1 MSQSNTAVAV
11 DTPPAIT
18 PVRPV
23 ADRNTK
29 ARAGGQAATVTRLLP
44 RPLLVTVIAVIVTTI
59 TVPLLYI
66 VFASMNSDVEVAR
79 GAFFPTEFTLG
90 NYTTIWKTLP
100 LGLGLGNS
108 IVIAGAVAVVAA
120 LLGIIT
126 AYVLVRFEF
135 RGRLGILRGLI
146 GLQSLPGTLLLL
158 PVFVVFASA
167 GNYLGVTVI
176 GTGWGLFLAYLTFA
190 LPFSIWVMVTYL
202 RGLPKEL
209 EEAARIDGA
218 SSVGVLFRIIF
229 PLSWP
234 GLVVAGV
241 FSFLLGWNDVLFA
254 SVLTRP
260 NTQTVAVVLQI
271 FGASSEGGALP
282 LYGQMMAASLVC
294 AAPVVILYLVFQRF
308 LVGGLTA
315 GGVK

>member
-1 MSQSNTAVAV
+1 MTQSAEVM
-11 DTPPAIT
+11 
-18 PVRPV
+18 
-23 ADRNTK
+23 
-29 ARAGGQAATVTRLLP
+29 RLLP
-44 RPLLVTVIAVIVTTI
+44 TPFLVGGLVVLCAAVA
-59 TVPLLYI
+59 VPLLYI
-66 VFASMNSDVEVAR
+66 VCASMNSDVEVAR
-79 GAFFPTEFTLG
+79 GAFFPTQFTLA
-90 NYTTIWKTLP
+90 NYAKIWSTLP
-100 LGLGLGNS
+100 LGRGLANS
-108 IVIAGAVAVVAA
+108 VMIAGLVAIVSSLIA
-120 LLGIIT
+120 IIT

-135 RGRLGILRGLI
+135 RGRLTILRGLI
-146 GLQSLPGTLLLL
+146 GLQSVPGGLLLL

-167 GNYLGVTVI
+167 GNYLGITVI
-176 GTGWGLFLAYLTFA
+176 GTWWGLFLAYLTFA

-234 GLVVAGV
+234 GLVVSGV
-241 FSFLLGWNDVLFA
+241 FSFLLGWNDVMFA

-260 NTQTVAVVLQI
+260 STQTVAVVLQI
-271 FGASSEGGALP
+271 FGASSEGGAVP

-294 AAPVVILYLVFQRF
+294 AAPVVILYLIFQRF

-315 GGVK
+315 GSVK

>member
-1 MSQSNTAVAV
+1 MTDASTAAEQETLLGRTEAPGARRKRARSGSQSAAV
-11 DTPPAIT
+11 
-18 PVRPV
+18 
-23 ADRNTK
+23 NK
-29 ARAGGQAATVTRLLP
+29 LLP
-44 RPLLVTVIAVIVTTI
+44 KPLLVAVIAGLCTMIAI
-59 TVPLLYI
+59 PLLYL

-79 GAFFPTEFTLG
+79 GAFFPTEFTLE
-90 NYTTIWKTLP
+90 NYAKIWKTLP
-100 LGLGLGNS
+100 LGLGLTNS
-108 IVIAGAVAVVAA
+108 ILIAGAVAVVAS

-167 GNYLGVTVI
+167 GNYLGITVI
-176 GTGWGLFLAYLTFA
+176 GTSWGLFLAYLTFA
-190 LPFSIWVMVTYL
+190 LPFAIWVMVTYL

-260 NTQTVAVVLQI
+260 NTQTVAVVLQV
-271 FGASSEGGALP
+271 FGSSSEGGALP

-294 AAPVVILYLVFQRF
+294 AAPVVILYLIFQRF

>member
-1 MSQSNTAVAV
+1 MSTFGKTV
-11 DTPPAIT
+11 DQLPQA
-18 PVRPV
+18 
-23 ADRNTK
+23 
-29 ARAGGQAATVTRLLP
+29 ARAPKGPGPRKQLSSEVHRLLP
-44 RPLLVTVIAVIVTTI
+44 APLLAIGLVVLCAVVA
-59 TVPLLYI
+59 VPLLYI
-66 VFASMNSDVEVAR
+66 VFASMNSDIEVAR
-79 GAFFPTEFTLG
+79 GAFFPTQFTLG
-90 NYTTIWKTLP
+90 NYAQIWSTLP
-100 LGLGLGNS
+100 LGRGLANS
-108 IVIAGAVAVVAA
+108 VMIAGLVAVVSSLIA
-120 LLGIIT
+120 IVT

-135 RGRLGILRGLI
+135 RGRLSILRGLI
-146 GLQSLPGTLLLL
+146 GLQSIPGGLLLL

-167 GNYLGVTVI
+167 GNYLGITVI
-176 GTGWGLFLAYLTFA
+176 GTWWGLFLAYLTFA

-218 SSVGVLFRIIF
+218 SSMGVLFRIIF

-234 GLVVAGV
+234 GLVVSGV
-241 FSFLLGWNDVLFA
+241 FSFLLGWNDVMFA

-260 NTQTVAVVLQI
+260 SSQTVAVVLQI
-271 FGASSEGGALP
+271 FGASSEGGAVP

-315 GGVK
+315 GSVK

>member
-1 MSQSNTAVAV
+1 MTDATTAVEHEALLSH
-11 DTPPAIT
+11 TPL
-18 PVRPV
+18 RP
-23 ADRNTK
+23 RK
-29 ARAGGQAATVTRLLP
+29 SPAGGQAAAVTSLLP
-44 RPLLVTVIAVIVTTI
+44 KPLLVTGITVLCLAVA
-59 TVPLLYI
+59 VPLLYI

-79 GAFFPTEFTLG
+79 GAFFPTDFTLG
-90 NYTTIWKTLP
+90 NYAKIWNTLP
-100 LGLGLGNS
+100 LGKGLVNS
-108 IVIAGAVAVVAA
+108 ILTAGSVAVVAA
-120 LLGIIT
+120 LLGIVT

-135 RGRLGILRGLI
+135 RGRLSILRGLI

-167 GNYLGVTVI
+167 GNYLGITVI

-190 LPFSIWVMVTYL
+190 LPFSTWVMVTYL

-271 FGASSEGGALP
+271 FGSSSEGGALP

>member
-1 MSQSNTAVAV
+1 MSQTNTAVAA
-11 DTPPAIT
+11 DTPAASNPIPPDAG
-18 PVRPV
+18 
-23 ADRNTK
+23 RNTRS
-29 ARAGGQAATVTRLLP
+29 RAGGQSATVTRLLP
-44 RPLLVTVIAVIVTTI
+44 RPLLIAVTAILVAMI

-90 NYTTIWKTLP
+90 NYAKIWKTLP
-100 LGLGLGNS
+100 LGLGLANS

-135 RGRLGILRGLI
+135 RGRLSILRGLI

-167 GNYLGVTVI
+167 GNYLGITVI

-234 GLVVAGV
+234 GLVVSGV

-260 NTQTVAVVLQI
+260 KTQTVAVVLQI

>member
-1 MSQSNTAVAV
+1 MTDATASVEQE
-11 DTPPAIT
+11 TLLSRRPAT
-18 PVRPV
+18 SRKSP
-23 ADRNTK
+23 
-29 ARAGGQAATVTRLLP
+29 AGGQAAAVTSLLP
-44 RPLLVTVIAVIVTTI
+44 KPLLVAGITVLCAAVA
-59 TVPLLYI
+59 VPLLYI

-79 GAFFPTEFTLG
+79 GAFFPTDFTLG
-90 NYTTIWKTLP
+90 NYAKIWNTLP
-100 LGLGLGNS
+100 LGKGLVNS
-108 IVIAGAVAVVAA
+108 ILTAGSVAVVAA
-120 LLGIIT
+120 LLGIVT

-135 RGRLGILRGLI
+135 RGRLTILRGLI

-167 GNYLGVTVI
+167 GNYLGITVI
-176 GTGWGLFLAYLTFA
+176 GTSWGLFLAYLTFA

-218 SSVGVLFRIIF
+218 SSVAVLFRIIF

-271 FGASSEGGALP
+271 FGSSSEGGALP

-294 AAPVVILYLVFQRF
+294 AAPVVFLYLIFQRF

>member
-1 MSQSNTAVAV
+1 MTDTTTAAEQETLLGRTEDPARRKRARSGRQSAAV
-11 DTPPAIT
+11 
-18 PVRPV
+18 
-23 ADRNTK
+23 N
-29 ARAGGQAATVTRLLP
+29 RLLP
-44 RPLLVTVIAVIVTTI
+44 KPLLVTVIAGLCTMITI
-59 TVPLLYI
+59 PLLYL

-90 NYTTIWKTLP
+90 NYAKIWKTLP
-100 LGLGLGNS
+100 LGLGLTNS
-108 IVIAGAVAVVAA
+108 ILIAGAVAVVAS

-167 GNYLGVTVI
+167 GNYLGITVI
-176 GTGWGLFLAYLTFA
+176 GTSWGLFLAYLTFA
-190 LPFSIWVMVTYL
+190 LPFATWVMVTYL

-260 NTQTVAVVLQI
+260 NTQTVAVVLQV
-271 FGASSEGGALP
+271 FGSSSEGGALP

-294 AAPVVILYLVFQRF
+294 AAPVVILYLIFQRF

>member
-1 MSQSNTAVAV
+1 MSDTTTAPERETLLGRTEVPAAQRSKRRPGRQSAEVN
-11 DTPPAIT
+11 
-18 PVRPV
+18 
-23 ADRNTK
+23 
-29 ARAGGQAATVTRLLP
+29 RLLP
-44 RPLLVTVIAVIVTTI
+44 KPLLVTVIAGLCTVIAI
-59 TVPLLYI
+59 PLLYV

-79 GAFFPTEFTLG
+79 GAYFPTEFTLG
-90 NYTTIWKTLP
+90 NYAKIWKTLP
-100 LGLGLGNS
+100 LGLGLTNS
-108 IVIAGAVAVVAA
+108 ILTAGAVAVVAS

-167 GNYLGVTVI
+167 GNYLGITVI
-176 GTGWGLFLAYLTFA
+176 GTSWGLFLAYLTFA
-190 LPFSIWVMVTYL
+190 LPFAIWVMVTYL

-234 GLVVAGV
+234 GLVVSGV

-260 NTQTVAVVLQI
+260 NTQTVAVVLQV
-271 FGASSEGGALP
+271 FGSSSEGGALP

-294 AAPVVILYLVFQRF
+294 AAPVVILYLIFQRF

-315 GGVK
+315 GSVK